1 MFQIPFYR
9 FDDAGVECFVGAPAQ
24 FRFQFGGVN
33 RVSEIVAGTV
43 GNKCDLFG
51 IFVAVC
57 AWVQVV
63 QDIANRVHNR
73 DIIAFVV
80 STDVICF
87 AGFAVVTFIPNV

>member
-9 FDDAGVECFVGAPAQ
+9 FDDAGVERFVGAPAQ
-24 FRFQFGGVN
+24 FCFQFGGVN
-33 RVSEIVAGTV
+33 RVSEIVTGTV
-43 GNKCDLFG
+43 GHKCDLFG

-57 AWVQVV
+57 AWTQVV

-87 AGFAVVTFIPNV
+87 AGFDVVTFIPNV